1 MTDWFPSRRR
11 FLLSCATVGLSGCS
25 ALQADPPAPGPGD
38 WTHPRSDAAR
48 TGHSPVGDLREQPSV
63 AWRIDLEHVGAPNAA
78 ATLFDGTLYHPD
90 GGFLAVDATD
100 GTVRARGTETT
111 FSAPVVAPTA
121 AYRNETLVFGGAG
134 TVTGANPSGTVPGD
148 LRQRWRFPGP
158 PGESL
163 FPSFAAGADEPGPA
177 VADGTVYWSGPVSG
191 DDSLVAIDA
200 SSGRKH
206 WHVTAENGLHE
217 PVVADGAVF
226 AGNLADVVVAVDHD
240 GTERWRVRRD
250 IRFVDWNRFVADDER
265 LYLARSEH
273 VAALDTTTGEEVWS
287 QALTARNGTR
297 PALADGTLF
306 VGVSTEEEAS
316 DALVALDAAT
326 GEQRWSVPAGSHDR
340 PPVVAGETL
349 YQVDYDTIVARD
361 VTDGTE
367 RWRWTNPTEDQL
379 AVPTPSDRRLYVPAL
394 RELLALEVPT

>member
-1 MTDWFPSRRR
+1 MTDWSPSRRH
-11 FLLSCATVGLSGCS
+11 FLLGCATVGLSGCN
-25 ALQADPPAPGPGD
+25 ALQPDPPAPALGD
-38 WTHPRSDAAR
+38 WTHPRGDAAR
-48 TGHSPVGDLREQPSV
+48 TGHSPVGDLREQPGV
-63 AWRIDLEHVGAPNAA
+63 AWRTDLERIGAPNAT

-121 AYRNETLVFGGAG
+121 AYRNETLVFGGGGA
-134 TVTGANPSGTVPGD
+134 VTAANPSSSVPD
-148 LRQRWRFPGP
+148 NLRQRWQFPGP
-158 PGESL
+158 PSESV
-163 FPSFAAGADEPGPA
+163 FPSLTTGADDSGPV

-191 DDSLVAIDA
+191 DGSLVAIDA
-200 SSGRKH
+200 SSGRKR

-226 AGNLADVVVAVDHD
+226 AGNFADVVVAVDHD

-250 IRFVDWNRFVADDER
+250 IEIVDWNRFVADDER

-287 QALTARNGTR
+287 QPLMARNGSR
-297 PALADGTLF
+297 PALADETLF
-306 VGVSTEEEAS
+306 VGVNTEEGEN
-316 DALVALDAAT
+316 DELVALDAAT
-326 GEQRWSVPAGSHDR
+326 GEHRWSVPAGSHDR

-367 RWRWTNPTEDQL
+367 RWRWTNPAEDEL
-379 AVPTPSDRRLYVPAL
+379 SVPTPGDRRLYAPAL
-394 RELLALEVPT
+394 RELLALEVPG